1 MKRALSVLA
10 LCLIIGLSHASPA
23 AAFFTRGTINRDL
36 AYDCLALTPPPSGAK
51 TYKPKA
57 SGVLKNTTRSKI
69 SLTAE
74 LSFCNVFGEPLGTV
88 KIRCTIPPMKK
99 RAFKATPKGKV
110 PADIKDAHHVEWTL
124 LRMTKG

>member
-10 LCLIIGLSHASPA
+10 LCLVIGLMHASPA

-36 AYDCLALTPPPSGAK
+36 SYDRLALTPPPSGAE
-51 TYKPKA
+51 TYRPKA
-57 SGVLKNTTRSKI
+57 SGVIENTTRQKI

-74 LSFCNVFGEPLGTV
+74 ISFCNVFGEPLGSA

-99 RAFKATPKGKV
+99 KAFKATLKDKV
-110 PADIKDAHHVEWTL
+110 PVDIKDAHHVEWTL
-124 LRMTKG
+124 LRVKKG